1 MEEKEKGWRS
11 GREGEG
17 VMRGDRGKGGGV
29 KGGRRRGRGGEGW

>member
-17 VMRGDRGKGGGV
+17 VMRGDRGKGGG
-29 KGGRRRGRGGEGW
+29 EGW